1 MLNVIK
7 LRHLYKKTQLEMA
20 ELLDLPRPLYNAFEQ
35 GRFKLSDEKIEIL
48 CHYFNVTEEYLC
60 AEGE

>member
-1 MLNVIK
+1 
-7 LRHLYKKTQLEMA
+7 MA

-35 GRFKLSDEKIEIL
+35 GRFKLPDEKVEIL